1 MDTLLPK
8 LYSTTAR
15 SPENK
20 AVLDTLGN
28 LLTSVALSEPR
39 EKIYDFY
46 EYLASLEQEKGGDA
60 SV

>member
-1 MDTLLPK
+1 MDTLLPN
-8 LYSTTAR
+8 LYSKTAR

-20 AVLDTLGN
+20 LILDTLGG
-28 LLTSVALSEPR
+28 LLTSVVLSERP

-46 EYLASLEQEKGGDA
+46 EYLASLESQKGGDA